1 MTDRPWISPYALAML
16 FRSAGRDH
24 ARTLPLKKAGDHLP
38 PAWRLALMLTACE
51 LLLQD
56 VADVSSRAETPFAP
70 VLTGTTKPSD
80 NGNGT

>member
-1 MTDRPWISPYALAML
+1 
-16 FRSAGRDH
+16 
-24 ARTLPLKKAGDHLP
+24 
-38 PAWRLALMLTACE
+38 MLTACE